1 MFWLKLCVTFC
12 LRHSQSHIKVKLLL
26 RTMDVPEL
34 NFIVILQEALVL
46 GIIHVVRT
54 EHFRKNQEGRNVS
67 FSETFTYVLNE

>member
-1 MFWLKLCVTFC
+1 
-12 LRHSQSHIKVKLLL
+12 
-26 RTMDVPEL
+26 MDVPEL

-54 EHFRKNQEGRNVS
+54 EHFRKNQEGRTVR